1 MMILSLLLL
10 MPQLLQVS
18 AFSLAPVPSL
28 PKYARYSSATV
39 STAGSGPSMFDYEYI
54 PNNSNSEDGFQ
65 NEYATRLASVYP
77 DGTPAGMRGEAV
89 RAALRSG
96 RCLAWKL
103 ETATPEEDAASS
115 PNLASGLL
123 QLQGKGV
130 LDFLNNKLSNSFVA
144 STSGGGADDDTET
157 LDIVQA
163 CLLTPKGRLVDT
175 LSVAYSQNNAFV
187 MPSPGHTGSSLFQ
200 RLDPFIFP
208 MDQVKLTDLSNKKK
222 DNNSNLLVFTIAST
236 DLEHVEATVSNQLLP
251 KLRELVG
258 SISLDDI
265 LPSNN
270 APTNINHPQG
280 RLVTLGDNDENRLL
294 VIPLTGLPDCACVGY
309 TFAFFND
316 QMGAGNQLWTYLI
329 GDDNPQGPVE
339 IRGLEYE
346 TLRIEAGCPAFGSE
360 VTGAWKD
367 PPIKGV
373 TSPTPLELH
382 QKTDVIDFDKG
393 CYLGQEGIAS
403 IVKNPRGPPRS
414 LYSVVFEDEDNIYQ
428 YQSEGDK
435 SKVDNLTK
443 MPKAGDKLFVLG
455 SNEEIEIGTVTSV
468 AEPYGTGVSTIV
480 ALALVRRAD
489 SILKQMKSKD
499 LQISRGLAAN
509 LASSSSIDT
518 TGESSGIIEPP
529 PMDSLDGLEV
539 IVGGTFTVGVMRGVP
554 SRRFRKGRNMFVDQ
568 GEAFQTREEG
578 IAGGY
583 VDIDFSGMSPSD
595 FLNEKREEL
604 DNTINDDDDDD
615 DESEEVKTPEA
626 EDNVED
632 EAQRKAAKMAMLK
645 QRADEAMARRKN
657 MKLAAKAS
665 QVEAPMDD
673 DAEAAEAK
681 RKAEKMMLLQQRAEE
696 AMARRKKK
704 REAEGK

>member
-1 MMILSLLLL
+1 MIFYLLLSL
-10 MPQLLQVS
+10 PQLLQVS
-18 AFSLAPVPSL
+18 TFSLSTVPL
-28 PKYARYSSATV
+28 PKSPRNAAAATI
-39 STAGSGPSMFDYEYI
+39 STAAGSGPSMFDYEYI
-54 PNNSNSEDGFQ
+54 PNNSNSDAGFQ
-65 NEYATRLASVYP
+65 NEYFTRLASVYP

-89 RAALRSG
+89 RAALRSEQ
-96 RCLAWKL
+96 CLAWKL
-103 ETATPEEDAASS
+103 ETISSPEDTPSS

-144 STSGGGADDDTET
+144 SGGGGADDA
-157 LDIVQA
+157 LDITQA

-175 LSVAYSQNNAFV
+175 LAVAYSENNAFV
-187 MPSPGHTGSSLFQ
+187 MPSPGHTGASLFQ

-208 MDQVKLTDLSNKKK
+208 MDQVKLTDLSCSN
-222 DNNSNLLVFTIAST
+222 NLLVFTIAST
-236 DLEHVEATVSNQLLP
+236 DLEHVKATVSSQLLP
-251 KLRELVG
+251 KLRELVDSSTLG
-258 SISLDDI
+258 DNI

-270 APTNINHPQG
+270 NAPMNNNNPQG
-280 RLVTLGDNDENRLL
+280 RLVTLGGEENRLL
-294 VIPLTGLPDCACVGY
+294 VLPLTGLPDSACTGY
-309 TFAFFND
+309 TFAFLND
-316 QMGAGNQLWTYLI
+316 QQGVGNQLWTYLV

-346 TLRIEAGCPAFGSE
+346 TLRIEAGQPAFGSE

-367 PPIKGV
+367 PPIKGI

-414 LYSVVFEDEDNIYQ
+414 LYSVVFEDEDNVYQ

-435 SKVDNLTK
+435 SKIDNLTK

-468 AEPYGTGVSTIV
+468 AEPYGTGVSNIV

-499 LQISRGLAAN
+499 LQISRVLASN
-509 LASSSSIDT
+509 LASSSPIDT
-518 TGESSGIIEPP
+518 TGESSGIIQPP

-539 IVGGTFTVGVMRGVP
+539 IVGGTFTVGVLRGVP
-554 SRRFRKGRNMFVDQ
+554 SRRFRKGKNMFLDQ
-568 GEAFQTREEG
+568 AEVFPTREEC

-583 VDIDFSGMSPSD
+583 VDIDYSGMSPAD
-595 FLNEKREEL
+595 FIDKKREEFE
-604 DNTINDDDDDD
+604 NTTNDDKDEKMKTSEADDQA
-615 DESEEVKTPEA
+615 ESEA
-626 EDNVED
+626 E
-632 EAQRKAAKMAMLK
+632 RKAAKMAMLK
-645 QRADEAMARRKN
+645 QRADEAMARRKQ
-657 MKLAAKAS
+657 MKLEAKAS

-681 RKAEKMMLLQQRAEE
+681 RKAEKMRLLQQRAEE